1 MFNDFLEALQDSP
14 FEETPVDAKTFVES
28 SDYLGQ
34 PSLSDT
40 QYEIVEAMSQIYKK
54 ADLELL
60 MGDVEGSRYYD
71 KYTKNEIILQLG
83 KGSGKDFTSTV
94 GPVLEALEEH
104 VVLLRLFGEAAATD
118 SLMVRIGHEN
128 PVEELQRASVVTVGY
143 GSGDQALAT
152 LGILGPTRM
161 DYAGS
166 MGAVSA
172 VARYVGQIL
181 KDQ

>member
-1 MFNDFLEALQDSP
+1 M
-14 FEETPVDAKTFVES
+14 
-28 SDYLGQ
+28 
-34 PSLSDT
+34 
-40 QYEIVEAMSQIYKK
+40 
-54 ADLELL
+54 
-60 MGDVEGSRYYD
+60 
-71 KYTKNEIILQLG
+71 
-83 KGSGKDFTSTV
+83 
-94 GPVLEALEEH
+94 
-104 VVLLRLFGEAAATD
+104 
-118 SLMVRIGHEN
+118 RIGHEN

-152 LGILGPTRM
+152 MGILGPTRM